1 MTKWSIKLGRF
12 FGIDVYLHFTFL
24 LLLGFIGLAHGTAH
38 ESLRAGLD
46 ALAFFSALFG
56 CVLLHEFG
64 HALTARR
71 YGVRTRDIIL
81 LPIGGVARLERIP
94 DQPAQ
99 EFWIAIAGPAVN
111 VAIALLLAV
120 GLLATGTL
128 QPPAGFAVDRGNLAE
143 RLLFVNLFL
152 VFFNLLPAFPMDGGR
167 VLRSLLAMR
176 LDYARATNIA
186 ATVGQGMAVLFFFAG
201 LFSSPMLILIAVFV
215 WLGASQEASLAQ
227 MRSSFSGVPVSQ
239 VMLTEFQSLAPT
251 DHLGQVVR
259 IILAGSQEDFPV
271 LDHGT
276 VAGILERRDL
286 IRGLSER
293 GSEAQVLEIMRTEFP
308 LIDASEMLEVA
319 VERQRTAAL
328 STVPVVRHGQLVG
341 LLTWNNLSEF
351 LLIKSALARR
361 R

>member
-24 LLLGFIGLAHGTAH
+24 LLLGFIALAHGTAQQ
-38 ESLRAGLD
+38 SVAAAVD

-94 DQPAQ
+94 DKPAQ

-111 VAIALLLAV
+111 VAIAILIAA
-120 GLLATGTL
+120 GLFLSSGLRPSAE
-128 QPPAGFAVDRGNLAE
+128 FALDRGNLAE

-167 VLRSLLAMR
+167 VLRALLALR

-186 ATVGQGMAVLFFFAG
+186 ATVGQGMAVLFFLAG
-201 LFSSPMLILIAVFV
+201 LFTTPMLLLIAVFV
-215 WLGASQEASLAQ
+215 WMGASQEAGLAQ
-227 MRSSFSGVPVSQ
+227 MRSSVSGIAVAQ
-239 VMLTEFQSLAPT
+239 VMLTEFQVIAPT
-251 DHLGQVVR
+251 DTLGHVVNL
-259 IILAGSQEDFPV
+259 ILAGSQQDFPV
-271 LDHGT
+271 VENAAAVG
-276 VAGILERRDL
+276 VLERRDL
-286 IRGLSER
+286 IQGLKER
-293 GSEAQVLEIMRTEFP
+293 GADARVGEIMRTGFP
-308 LIDASEMLEVA
+308 LIDSAEMLEEA
-319 VERQRTAAL
+319 VERQRASAF
-328 STVPVVRHGQLVG
+328 SAVPVMSRGRLVG
-341 LLTWNNLSEF
+341 LLTWENLGEF

-361 R
+361 H